1 MVSWATITVTI
12 NVRNVSV
19 ANGDTEVANSAPA
32 FNDGPSTTREVAE
45 NTAAKAN
52 IGAPV
57 AARDV
62 DRGDTLTYGSVVPM
76 PPSFD
81 IDEDTGQLKTKAALD
96 HEQEDQARLPIW

>member
-1 MVSWATITVTI
+1 MIILTEPLTGTITVTI

-32 FNDGPSTTREVAE
+32 FNDGPSTTREVDE
-45 NTAAKAN
+45 NIPKDMN

-62 DRGDTLTYGSVVPM
+62 DRGDTLTYGLSTNADAE
-76 PPSFD
+76 SFA
-81 IDEDTGQLKTKAALD
+81 IDEDDRPVENQGS
-96 HEQEDQARLPIW
+96 IGS